1 MRNKLDELAE
11 ELTNPFVHIRNW
23 VKSEMLNLGALIAAI
38 GEKESC
44 DHRKQQTIKKLAEE
58 RELCEKL
65 NQNKFSMKTFFKS
78 ASGKDKKK
86 MEILANIQQ
95 RERDIANWDEIKRF
109 LTVYLAEIA
118 IPDFKKRKM
127 FKYIHAMQN
136 FSKDE
141 LSNAEKHQS
150 CWKDFYDL
158 TKAYQPGQ

>member
-1 MRNKLDELAE
+1 MRNKLDELSS

-23 VKSEMLNLGALIAAI
+23 IKSEMLNLGALIAAI

-65 NQNKFSMKTFFKS
+65 NQKKFSIKTFLKS
-78 ASGKDKKK
+78 ESGKEKKK
-86 MEILANIQQ
+86 MEVLANIQQ

-118 IPDFKKRKM
+118 IPDFKRRKM
-127 FKYIHAMQN
+127 FKYIYAM
-136 FSKDE
+136 
-141 LSNAEKHQS
+141 
-150 CWKDFYDL
+150 
-158 TKAYQPGQ
+158 